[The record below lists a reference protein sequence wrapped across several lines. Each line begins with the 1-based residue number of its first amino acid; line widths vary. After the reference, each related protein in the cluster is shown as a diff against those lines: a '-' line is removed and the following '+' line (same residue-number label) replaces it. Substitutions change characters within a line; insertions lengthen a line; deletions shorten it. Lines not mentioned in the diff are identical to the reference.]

1 MLYSLLTAV
10 LILSFFMTIFVP
22 YMVIK
27 AFERGF
33 NIAHEESVELVKK
46 PKLPKIHK
54 KPKIDEKTETL
65 LKNLDRYDGTGI
77 GQEAIK

>member
-1 MLYSLLTAV
+1 MLYSLLMAV
-10 LILSFFMTIFVP
+10 LTLSFFMSIFVP

-33 NIAHEESVELVKK
+33 NLSSEEKVELVKE

-54 KPKIDEKTETL
+54 KPKIDKKAETL

-77 GQEAIK
+77 GQEVIK

>member
-10 LILSFFMTIFVP
+10 LILSFFMSIFVP

-33 NIAHEESVELVKK
+33 NLSNEEKVELVKE
-46 PKLPKIHK
+46 PKPKIHK
-54 KPKIDEKTETL
+54 KPKIDKKAETL

-77 GQEAIK
+77 GQEVIK

>member
-1 MLYSLLTAV
+1 MLYSLLMAV
-10 LILSFFMTIFVP
+10 LILSFFMSIFVP

-33 NIAHEESVELVKK
+33 NISHEECMELVKE
-46 PKLPKIHK
+46 PKLPKMHK
-54 KPKIDEKTETL
+54 KPKIDKKTETL

-77 GQEAIK
+77 GQEAIR

>member
-1 MLYSLLTAV
+1 MLYSLLVAV
-10 LILSFFMTIFVP
+10 LILSFFMSVFVP
-22 YMVIK
+22 YIVIK

-33 NIAHEESVELVKK
+33 NISHEENIEIVKE
-46 PKLPKIHK
+46 PKLPKIRK
-54 KPKIDEKTETL
+54 IPKVDKKTETL

>member
-10 LILSFFMTIFVP
+10 LILSFFMSIFVP

-33 NIAHEESVELVKK
+33 SLSNDEKIELVKG
-46 PKLPKIHK
+46 PKLPKNHK
-54 KPKIDEKTETL
+54 KPKIDKKTETL

-77 GQEAIK
+77 GQEVIK

>member
-10 LILSFFMTIFVP
+10 LILSFFMSIFVP

-33 NIAHEESVELVKK
+33 NLSSEEKVELVKERN
-46 PKLPKIHK
+46 LPKIHK
-54 KPKIDEKTETL
+54 KPKIDKKAETL
-65 LKNLDRYDGTGI
+65 LRNLDRYDGTGI
-77 GQEAIK
+77 GQEVIK